1 MTEGL
6 LQEIPL
12 DGVIQLVTLGGG
24 TGELELVPLLP
35 PHQAGSRVP
44 VGHLFFREG
53 ALHAAFLAE
62 RGGEAVMKT
71 LFLWEAGFFTWTPRD
86 AQSIPPANIMQDT
99 SLVILSGFKHHE
111 TWTQAREVIP
121 TLRVVLCRPSSPL
134 PGPPGPLPE
143 THTLDA
149 QVLALCDG
157 QTQLAQISER
167 LGGGRIA
174 CRFAA
179 ARLVVAGL
187 LAVKPLTMG
196 EKLARSVAITAHPLL
211 GVAGEIFC
219 DAALQR
225 TGIDPATLAQPQKL
239 RIGQVAQVVS
249 EMGGDVAAVLGAQ
262 RARDMTEQLGTALGV
277 ASYQTNEGGIHHV

>member
-6 LQEIPL
+6 LQEISL
-12 DGVIQLVTLGGG
+12 DNVIQLMTLGGG
-24 TGELELVPLLP
+24 TGELELKPLLP
-35 PHQAGSRVP
+35 PQGAGSRVP

-53 ALHAAFLAE
+53 ALHAAFLAD

-86 AQSIPPANIMQDT
+86 AQTIPPANILMDT
-99 SLVILSGFKHHE
+99 ALVILGGFKHHKA
-111 TWTQAREVIP
+111 WTQAREVIP
-121 TLRVVLCRPSSPL
+121 TLRLVLCPPQPGLAPS
-134 PGPPGPLPE
+134 GPLPDA
-143 THTLDA
+143 HTLDA
-149 QVLALCDG
+149 QLLALCDG
-157 QTQLAQISER
+157 ATQLSEISER

-187 LAVKPLTMG
+187 VAVKAATMG
-196 EKLARSVAITAHPLL
+196 EKLARTVAVTAHPLL

-219 DAALQR
+219 DAALRR

-239 RIGQVAQVVS
+239 RISHVAQVVS
-249 EMGGDVAAVLGAQ
+249 EMHSDVAAMLGPQ
-262 RARDMTEQLGTALGV
+262 RARDLADRLGAALGV
-277 ASYQTNEGGIHHV
+277 ASYQTDDGEIHHV